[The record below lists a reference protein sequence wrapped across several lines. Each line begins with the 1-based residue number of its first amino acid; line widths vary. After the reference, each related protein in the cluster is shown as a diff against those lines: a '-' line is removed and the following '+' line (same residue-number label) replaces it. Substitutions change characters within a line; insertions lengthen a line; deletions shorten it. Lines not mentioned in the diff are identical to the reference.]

1 MARPKKIVDIEVEA
15 QPVAVEA
22 TPVVDEKEAIIAWL
36 RGGQMSMF
44 ERSTRWLADRIAE
57 GDHLK

>member
-1 MARPKKIVDIEVEA
+1 MARPKNIVDIEVEA
-15 QPVAVEA
+15 QPVTAGAV
-22 TPVVDEKEAIIAWL
+22 VNEKDAIIAWL
-36 RGGQMSMF
+36 RSGKMNMF

>member
-1 MARPKKIVDIEVEA
+1 MTRPTKTTEEK
-15 QPVAVEA
+15 P
-22 TPVVDEKEAIIAWL
+22 PVVNEKEAIIAWL
-36 RGGQMSMF
+36 RTGKMNMF